1 MIWYQILIN
10 LFSLNIFSAT
20 GIFDNTM
27 NRESRE
33 QRKISAPPTM
43 ETPDRRTSFIK
54 NSSTTPGNTNHMN
67 DNNYHNTLMQ
77 NDNESPRCK
86 PSIIME
92 QVEPTSG

>member
-1 MIWYQILIN
+1 MIN
-10 LFSLNIFSAT
+10 LLSLNNFSAT
-20 GIFDNTM
+20 GIFDNAM

-54 NSSTTPGNTNHMN
+54 NSSTTPGNQNHMN
-67 DNNYHNTLMQ
+67 DNNYQHTLMP
-77 NDNESPRCK
+77 NDNESSRCM